1 MCLLFSVSCSRERDE
16 GPYDQSVENGLDTRI
31 RELEIRYNLAESEN
45 KALKAEARNRLMLTV
60 GGFVLLLAVIPT
72 IYFAKQRSIV
82 NHLINQTVMD
92 MRKVCYSIVL
102 IFLFGFSCGNQER
115 SSRDETYAST
125 LQELREFIE
134 KPDSL
139 LTQNELVKRDKLFNL
154 VLEKVAIKNNQ
165 FYSSATAKDFID
177 KGLSKYYYDILEKS
191 LAETNQWV
199 KDENITNLDSMAQSS
214 MNFLFK
220 KE

>member
-1 MCLLFSVSCSRERDE
+1 ME
-16 GPYDQSVENGLDTRI
+16 
-31 RELEIRYNLAESEN
+31 ELQD
-45 KALKAEARNRLMLTV
+45 LK
-60 GGFVLLLAVIPT
+60 VIQP
-72 IYFAKQRSIV
+72 
-82 NHLINQTVMD
+82 NHLINQTIMD
-92 MRKVCYSIVL
+92 MREACYLVVL
-102 IFLFGFSCGNQER
+102 IFLFGFSCGNQKGI
-115 SSRDETYAST
+115 SSDDTYAST

-139 LTQNELVKRDKLFNL
+139 LTRNELEKRDKLFNL
-154 VLEKVAIKNNQ
+154 VLEKVTIENNQ

-177 KGLSKYYYDILEKS
+177 RGLSKYYYDILEKS
-191 LAETNQWV
+191 LMETNQWV